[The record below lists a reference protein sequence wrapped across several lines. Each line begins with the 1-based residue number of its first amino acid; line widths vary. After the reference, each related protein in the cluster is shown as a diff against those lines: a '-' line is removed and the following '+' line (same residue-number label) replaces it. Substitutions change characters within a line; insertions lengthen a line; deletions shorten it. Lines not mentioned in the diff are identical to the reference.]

1 MDDIEVIWR
10 RHPAV
15 SLARRFEALADE
27 FDTFGMGL
35 AAEQVRKVLTAD
47 YDPRPD
53 RRPEL
58 GDPPTVRRAM
68 PPRPEPGSAGGGAA

>member
-1 MDDIEVIWR
+1 MDDIEAIWQR
-10 RHPAV
+10 RGAIG
-15 SLARRFEALADE
+15 LARRFEALADE

-35 AAEQVRKVLTAD
+35 AAEQVRQVLSAD

-58 GDPPTVRRAM
+58 GDPPTVRRSV
-68 PPRPEPGSAGGGAA
+68 PPRPEPGS